1 MYAYVSILWV
11 ILTYGMETTFFRFSQ
26 SETDKTDVYSTSLL
40 SLIFTSG
47 VFLIISLIYAQP
59 IAVWL
64 GYPNNVNYVVWFV
77 FILAFDAISAIPFA
91 KLRQDN
97 RPMKFAILKLINIGS
112 NIGLNLFFILLCPF
126 ILKTYP
132 DTNLASFVKS
142 FFNPD
147 DLVSYIF
154 VSNLISTTLTLILQ
168 LPDFPW
174 KKYSFNF
181 HLWKKMLV
189 YTWPLL
195 VVSVAGSINL
205 SLDKI
210 LLAKL
215 LPSGTDVMGQ
225 VGIYGACYKVSIIM
239 TLFVQTFR
247 YAADPFFFNESAQVG
262 ARQLYADVLTL
273 FMIAVST
280 IFLLTMM
287 YIDIVI
293 LFIGTAYREGIGE
306 KKEDLQL
313 FDKFEFVDSLFS
325 QE

>member
-247 YAADPFFFNESAQVG
+247 YAADPFFFNESAQ
-262 ARQLYADVLTL
+262 
-273 FMIAVST
+273 
-280 IFLLTMM
+280 
-287 YIDIVI
+287 
-293 LFIGTAYREGIGE
+293 
-306 KKEDLQL
+306 K
-313 FDKFEFVDSLFS
+313 
-325 QE
+325 

>member
-174 KKYSFNF
+174 KKVLLQFSFMEKDAG
-181 HLWKKMLV
+181 L
-189 YTWPLL
+189 Y
-195 VVSVAGSINL
+195 VAVTCRFRSRLYQPFARQNP
-205 SLDKI
+205 
-210 LLAKL
+210 A
-215 LPSGTDVMGQ
+215 GQ
-225 VGIYGACYKVSIIM
+225 VAPFGYRCNGASWN
-239 TLFVQTFR
+239 LWR
-247 YAADPFFFNESAQVG
+247 
-262 ARQLYADVLTL
+262 
-273 FMIAVST
+273 
-280 IFLLTMM
+280 LL
-287 YIDIVI
+287 
-293 LFIGTAYREGIGE
+293 
-306 KKEDLQL
+306 
-313 FDKFEFVDSLFS
+313 
-325 QE
+325 